1 MDPVASRPTMPGY
14 GVLPAHEGSGLLE
27 WQWAADRLEASHD
40 YWLATVRPDGRPHN
54 TPVWGVFFD
63 ERLWFSSGTESRK
76 AANLRLNPAVA
87 VSTDVAFTP
96 VIVEGQAEEV
106 TNRALIDRFAEV
118 MDSKY
123 ETDYGVE
130 FYSSNA
136 TFMVTPLKVIGIDGA
151 DFVGSPT
158 RWAFPNEQSESATK
172 KR

>member
-1 MDPVASRPTMPGY
+1 MEPVASRPTMPGY

-106 TNRALIDRFAEV
+106 TNRDLIDRFAEV
-118 MDSKY
+118 MDAKY
-123 ETDYGVE
+123 ETDYGVD

-136 TFMVTPLKVIGIDGA
+136 TLMVTPLKVIGIDGA

-158 RWAFPNEQSESATK
+158 RWAFPNEQRESATN